1 MNALE
6 QFTPLMDAVISHIHE
21 GVILTDYKG
30 KVLFHNP
37 AADEML
43 GFPHF
48 DSVGA
53 IMESTGVDLNKSLTL
68 PANRNLHTGHR
79 VLDRYRFE
87 QRITRNGKTR
97 FLEVNA
103 TTVPVPGESDPIR
116 LMVMADV
123 TDKRRLEAVLKD
135 NQVSGIIT
143 QDPRMIEITAMME
156 QISPT
161 KASVLLQGESGTGK
175 SLLARM
181 IHQRSKRSS
190 KPLVEVNCAAIP
202 ETLLESELF
211 GHVKGAFTGATQ
223 DREGRLQA
231 ADGGTLFLD
240 EISELPL
247 HLQPKLLKALEEQR
261 FQMVG
266 SNHTVN
272 VDVRILAASNQNLRE
287 LVDNGSF
294 RADLFYRLAVIP
306 VEIPALRDRPGDI
319 PLLIRYICDQL
330 VSRGY
335 PDNLDCDQDAM
346 QLMMDY
352 PWPGNVRE
360 LSNAIEHGMIL
371 AEQGRVKASS
381 LPFAIRHHRE
391 SESIKPSSESAPLP
405 STGSRPYTDDP
416 HKREILDTLDA
427 CNGNRAEAARQ
438 LGIDRST
445 LWRRMHRL
453 KLI

>member
-30 KVLFHNP
+30 KILFHNP
-37 AADEML
+37 AADELL
-43 GFPHF
+43 GFPKF
-48 DSVGA
+48 DSVGD
-53 IMESTGVDLNKSLTL
+53 IQESTGIDLRKSLAV
-68 PANRNLHTGHR
+68 PANTDLITNRTSI
-79 VLDRYRFE
+79 DRQRFE

-97 FLEVNA
+97 FLEVNS
-103 TTVPVPGESDPIR
+103 TLVPIPGEPSPIH
-116 LMVMADV
+116 LMVMSDI
-123 TDKRRLEAVLKD
+123 TDKRRLQAVLND
-135 NQVSGIIT
+135 HRTSGLIT
-143 QDPRMIEITAMME
+143 QDPRMIEISAMME
-156 QISPT
+156 HIAPT
-161 KASVLLQGESGTGK
+161 RASVLLQGESGTGK

-181 IHQRSKRSS
+181 IHQKSGRRNA
-190 KPLVEVNCAAIP
+190 PMVEINCAAIP

-211 GHVKGAFTGATQ
+211 GHVRGAFTGATQ

-231 ADGGTLFLD
+231 ADGGCLFFD

-247 HLQPKLLKALEEQR
+247 HLQPKLLKALEEQS

-266 SNHTVN
+266 SDKTVK
-272 VDVRILAASNQNLRE
+272 VDVRIIAASNQNLRE
-287 LVDNGSF
+287 LVDTGNF
-294 RADLFYRLAVIP
+294 RADLYYRLAVIP

-335 PDNLDCDQDAM
+335 PDNLLCDEEAM

-360 LSNAIEHGMIL
+360 LTNAVEHGMIL
-371 AEQGRVKASS
+371 AKNGRVSASA
-381 LPFAIRHHRE
+381 LPFAIRHYRNSVTSHTQPGTHGNR
-391 SESIKPSSESAPLP
+391 SEL
-405 STGSRPYTDDP
+405 DP
-416 HKREILDTLDA
+416 HKREILDALEDS
-427 CNGNRAEAARQ
+427 NGNRAEAARK